1 MGRLDVV
8 FALLSIAAVSP
19 PAADVRCE
27 YAKTIECTASGCAA
41 TPASGA
47 YLMLPDAPTL
57 LAATARA
64 AGAVSLPTIRI
75 CDAKGCTPIAVRA
88 ARSGAF
94 ANIAQEGG
102 AHFVKVALVD
112 VPPGIRR
119 GDFLEV
125 SARFLT
131 TVTYVGS
138 CPALVP

>member
-8 FALLSIAAVSP
+8 FALLSIAAVPP

-41 TPASGA
+41 TP
-47 YLMLPDAPTL
+47 
-57 LAATARA
+57 ATARA